1 MAPGATW
8 LRTAASRT
16 STPSGAGRR
25 GGASAHGLSG
35 MYFRAAALGLL
46 LLACE
51 APVAPPASPPAP
63 DKRALYGDPAL
74 VPTRAG
80 ERAREELALAGSV
93 AAAVRARA
101 DVGALA
107 VEVRLPAGAD
117 PGAVVIAGAV
127 ALPVD
132 DVARIAEGVVGP
144 WSAGRV
150 QVELGPAPTLADEPP
165 ARLGWALALALLGL
179 GGAAGVALDRG
190 IARRRQGGREGQG
203 GVGGRRRRLY
213 ASPR

>member
-1 MAPGATW
+1 MPGF
-8 LRTAASRT
+8 
-16 STPSGAGRR
+16 
-25 GGASAHGLSG
+25 SG
-35 MYFRAAALGLL
+35 MYFRAALFGL

-51 APVAPPASPPAP
+51 APVARTASPPAP
-63 DKRALYGDPAL
+63 DKRALYGDPTL

-117 PGAVVIAGAV
+117 PGAVVVAGAV
-127 ALPVD
+127 GLPAESV
-132 DVARIAEGVVGP
+132 VRIAEGVVGP

-150 QVELGPAPTLADEPP
+150 QVELGPGPTLADAPR

-179 GGAAGVALDRG
+179 GAAAGVALDRG
-190 IARRRQGGREGQG
+190 IARRRQGDQG
-203 GVGGRRRRLY
+203 GVGGRGRRLY

>member
-1 MAPGATW
+1 
-8 LRTAASRT
+8 
-16 STPSGAGRR
+16 
-25 GGASAHGLSG
+25 

-107 VEVRLPAGAD
+107 EYLRA
-117 PGAVVIAGAV
+117 
-127 ALPVD
+127 
-132 DVARIAEGVVGP
+132 
-144 WSAGRV
+144 
-150 QVELGPAPTLADEPP
+150 
-165 ARLGWALALALLGL
+165 
-179 GGAAGVALDRG
+179 
-190 IARRRQGGREGQG
+190 
-203 GVGGRRRRLY
+203 
-213 ASPR
+213 